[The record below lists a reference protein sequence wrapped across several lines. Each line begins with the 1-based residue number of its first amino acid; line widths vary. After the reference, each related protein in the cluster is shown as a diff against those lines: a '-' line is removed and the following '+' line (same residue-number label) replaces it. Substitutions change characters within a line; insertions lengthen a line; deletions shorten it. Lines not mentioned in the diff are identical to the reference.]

1 MLTRSPPA
9 PQAAP
14 PPGCD
19 ASSALAA
26 LRLAAGPAAGGDGGD
41 GCAAFGHG
49 RHLGLPVR
57 WRLHASPDGSFFE
70 EVASPQLAFCWGYD
84 AVSARLWD
92 VDQAGAGGE
101 LELDDRELVLLAA
114 WARTGF
120 WLRPAA
126 ASMLDIWLD
135 DGSSADALADD
146 ADGDAAAALADA
158 GADAPHAP
166 SDVHLCLRLRAG
178 GRLVAR
184 LRVCGATGRALSLRL
199 RVAGDAEVWSF
210 SGWAPDG
217 GLPALTAHAAAT
229 GARDLYRA
237 DGARPAAPLPAVL
250 YAPPPGALASL
261 AGGAYEPGAPARV
274 AVERARSGH
283 TLVRIALNGK
293 DAGLA
298 ILDTGASGLVIS
310 RAAAD
315 AAGMDAFGEVFVSG
329 VGRKIASRFRRA
341 ASLRVGPL
349 TLLQPLFLE
358 MELRDLVWGASGP
371 CIGIVGFDVFRRA
384 VVDMPPP
391 PATHV
396 LLHDPREWTDA
407 GAQRGDA
414 AWRWVRCAMVANVPH
429 CYARWHGAEGG
440 GASPAELLMLDS
452 GAGGADAV
460 FHARSVAR
468 LRLNEVGAFAGNSS
482 IRGVS
487 GSGAAPAAAKLAP
500 GGAHPTQR
508 RQLDWLELLPGEP
521 GAPSVRFRGVEAL
534 MLGTLGSFDL
544 SEHMSGV
551 VCMPLLARCRVV
563 LDLLRKRIAFVAE
576 PGEHDGLTKDGGDL
590 MSRID

>member
-1 MLTRSPPA
+1 
-9 PQAAP
+9 
-14 PPGCD
+14 
-19 ASSALAA
+19 
-26 LRLAAGPAAGGDGGD
+26 
-41 GCAAFGHG
+41 
-49 RHLGLPVR
+49 
-57 WRLHASPDGSFFE
+57 
-70 EVASPQLAFCWGYD
+70 
-84 AVSARLWD
+84 
-92 VDQAGAGGE
+92 
-101 LELDDRELVLLAA
+101 LELSQALLESKE
-114 WARTGF
+114 R
-120 WLRPAA
+120 
-126 ASMLDIWLD
+126 S
-135 DGSSADALADD
+135 
-146 ADGDAAAALADA
+146 
-158 GADAPHAP
+158 
-166 SDVHLCLRLRAG
+166 
-178 GRLVAR
+178 
-184 LRVCGATGRALSLRL
+184 
-199 RVAGDAEVWSF
+199 
-210 SGWAPDG
+210 
-217 GLPALTAHAAAT
+217 
-229 GARDLYRA
+229 
-237 DGARPAAPLPAVL
+237 
-250 YAPPPGALASL
+250 
-261 AGGAYEPGAPARV
+261 V

-283 TLVRIALNGK
+283 TLVRIALNGA

-341 ASLRVGPL
+341 GSLRVGPL
-349 TLLQPLFLE
+349 TLTQPLFLE

-396 LLHDPREWTDA
+396 LLHDPRLWADA
-407 GAQRGDA
+407 AAARGDA

-440 GASPAELLMLDS
+440 PASPAELLMLDS

-487 GSGAAPAAAKLAP
+487 GSGAAPAAAKRPGVAP
-500 GGAHPTQR
+500 GAAHPTQR

-521 GAPSVRFRGVEAL
+521 GAPPVRFRGVEAL

-563 LDLLRKRIAFVAE
+563 LDLLRKRIAFVAD
-576 PGEHDGLTKDGGDL
+576 EHDEAGLTREDSDL